1 MSNGGGSGGGDGGG
15 GGHADSIWNTG
26 GLRRWKSLPHYYGNE
41 MRQLLLGAAAL
52 MLIAS
57 PLYGNNLRAEFLL
70 EVIGALMMVAL
81 AALINPHNQSLSI
94 GSAVVSGVVA
104 AVYAAWGLFEYDSIN
119 PVAFVLRLA
128 IAVILL
134 FGFYFSVKT
143 VRAFMLGQIGKRESV
158 DEFDSDA
165 EKAQT
170 DEFESEITA
179 RPDSNR

>member
-1 MSNGGGSGGGDGGG
+1 M
-15 GGHADSIWNTG
+15 
-26 GLRRWKSLPHYYGNE
+26 
-41 MRQLLLGAAAL
+41 
-52 MLIAS
+52 
-57 PLYGNNLRAEFLL
+57 
-70 EVIGALMMVAL
+70 
-81 AALINPHNQSLSI
+81 
-94 GSAVVSGVVA
+94 
-104 AVYAAWGLFEYDSIN
+104 YAAWGLFEYDSIN